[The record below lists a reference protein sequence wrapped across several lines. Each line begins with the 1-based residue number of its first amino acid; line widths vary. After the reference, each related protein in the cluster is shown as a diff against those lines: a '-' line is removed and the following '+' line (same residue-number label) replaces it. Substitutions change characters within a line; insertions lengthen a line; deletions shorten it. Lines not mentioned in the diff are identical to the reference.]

1 MTIDEAI
8 NYYNNLADDI
18 DKNPLPGDSSS
29 EPRQLADWLEELKIF
44 QELYPD
50 SDVKSSLQKNYE
62 QGWKDAINK
71 CITLARAEIDF
82 ESQAEQKRFVE
93 FMKQLKEKKKPIP
106 RDNSYDGWCGY

>member
-29 EPRQLADWLEELKIF
+29 EPRQIAEWLEELKIF

-50 SDVKSSLQKNYE
+50 SDVKGSLRKNYE
-62 QGWKDAINK
+62 QGRADAIDE
-71 CITLARAEIDF
+71 CIALARAEIDF

-93 FMKQLKEKKKPIP
+93 FMEQLKEQE
-106 RDNSYDGWCGY
+106 NE